1 MFRSLEKADPGRL
14 GTEGL
19 RRHASVS
26 GRSLAAGALILAA
39 SFPAWAAPDAIDKAL
54 NAVGRPA
61 TAAEVKAWDIDVRA
75 DFQGLP
81 PGKGDVALGEEVWEG
96 KCASCHG
103 VFGDSNEVF
112 TPIVGGTT
120 DEDIES
126 GRVQTLA
133 GGGHPHRTT
142 LMKLSKLSTL
152 WDYINRAMPWNAPKT
167 LSTDEVYGVVA
178 YILNLGDIVP
188 ADFTLSDKNMAQVQE
203 RLPNRDGKVRFDGLW
218 QVGGKPDVSNQACMN
233 DCPVGDDGKATVHEL
248 PEAAR
253 GTHGNIADQ
262 VRPFGPAR
270 GTSTEPMAPDVAAA
284 TAAAQA
290 ADGTGAGTAVAG
302 GAAAGAGS
310 GAAAAAPTR
319 APAASSGPS
328 GADLAKASACTACH
342 GMDQKIVGPGFRE
355 IAKKYQGKD
364 NAVDYLTGKILKGGQ
379 GVWGPIPMPAQ
390 AQIKESDAQAIARW
404 LADGAK

>member
-1 MFRSLEKADPGRL
+1 MFKSLEMINPAGWSED
-14 GTEGL
+14 GL
-19 RRHASVS
+19 KRQATAA
-26 GRSLAAGALILAA
+26 GRSLAAGALVLAA
-39 SFPAWAAPDAIDKAL
+39 SFPAWGAPDAIDKAL
-54 NAVGRPA
+54 NTVGRPA

-81 PGKGDVALGEEVWEG
+81 QGKGDVALGEEVWEE

-133 GGGHPHRTT
+133 AGGHPHRTT

-152 WDYINRAMPWNAPKT
+152 WDYINRAMPWNAPKS

-178 YILNLGDIVP
+178 YILNLGGIVP

-218 QVGGKPDVSNQACMN
+218 QVAAKSDVSNQACMS

-270 GTSTEPMAPDVAAA
+270 GTSTTPMPSDEAAA
-284 TAAAQA
+284 TAADQA
-290 ADGTGAGTAVAG
+290 ARGTGTAV
-302 GAAAGAGS
+302 
-310 GAAAAAPTR
+310 
-319 APAASSGPS
+319 SGPS
-328 GADLAKASACTACH
+328 GADLAKANACTACH

-355 IAKKYQGKD
+355 IAKKHQGKD

-379 GVWGPIPMPAQ
+379 GVWGAIPMPAQ
-390 AQIKESDAQAIARW
+390 AQLKESDAQAIARW

>member
-1 MFRSLEKADPGRL
+1 
-14 GTEGL
+14 
-19 RRHASVS
+19 
-26 GRSLAAGALILAA
+26 LAAGALLLAA
-39 SFPAWAAPDAIDKAL
+39 SLPAWGAPDAIDKAL

-81 PGKGDVALGEEVWEG
+81 QGKGDVALGEEVWEE

-152 WDYINRAMPWNAPKT
+152 WDYINRAMPWNAPKS

-203 RLPNRDGKVRFDGLW
+203 RLPNRDGKVRYDGLW
-218 QVGGKPDVSNQACMN
+218 QVAAKSDVSNQACMN

-270 GTSTEPMAPDVAAA
+270 GTSTTPMPPDVAAA
-284 TAAAQA
+284 TAADQA
-290 ADGTGAGTAVAG
+290 AGGTGTAG
-302 GAAAGAGS
+302 GGAKGAGS
-310 GAAAAAPTR
+310 GAAAAAPT
-319 APAASSGPS
+319 AASGPS
-328 GADLAKASACTACH
+328 GADLAKANACTACH

-364 NAVDYLTGKILKGGQ
+364 NAADYLTGKILKGGQ
-379 GVWGPIPMPAQ
+379 GVWGAIPMPAQ
-390 AQIKESDAQAIARW
+390 AQLKESDAQAIARW
-404 LADGAK
+404 LADGAE